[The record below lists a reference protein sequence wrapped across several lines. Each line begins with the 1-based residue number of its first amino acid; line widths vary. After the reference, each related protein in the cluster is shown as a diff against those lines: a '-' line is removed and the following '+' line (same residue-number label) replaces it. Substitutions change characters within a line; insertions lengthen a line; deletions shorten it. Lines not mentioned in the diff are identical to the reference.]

1 MIVPEFLLKKIYQKG
16 TLKKYEVGVSFELK
30 NILGPGFISGFNFVQ
45 INDKKFESSDV
56 VFITDGTEIR
66 GTDISE
72 EKPLKFR
79 LGQKGTVK
87 IADNTCLQEG
97 SNKIIIEIMN
107 PEAGKVTVKFED
119 NL

>member
-16 TLKKYEVGVSFELK
+16 SLKKDDTGLSFDLK

-45 INDKKFESSDV
+45 INDKKFEADSV
-56 VFITDGTEIR
+56 IFVTDNTEIK
-66 GTDISE
+66 GTDVSE

-79 LGQKGTVK
+79 LGQKGTIK

-97 SNKIIIEIMN
+97 INKIIIEIMN

-119 NL
+119 SI

>member
-16 TLKKYEVGVSFELK
+16 TLKKDDIGISFELK

-45 INDKKFESSDV
+45 INDKKFGAEDV
-56 VFITDGTEIR
+56 IFVTDNTEIK
-66 GTDISE
+66 GTDVT
-72 EKPLKFR
+72 EKNPLKFR
-79 LGQKGTVK
+79 LGQKGTIK
-87 IADNTCLQEG
+87 IADNTCVQNG

-119 NL
+119 NI

>member
-16 TLKKYEVGVSFELK
+16 TLKKDESGVSFDLK

-45 INDKKFESSDV
+45 INDKKYESGEV
-56 VFITDGTEIR
+56 VFVTDGTEIK

-79 LGQKGTVK
+79 LGQKGTIK
-87 IADNTCLQEG
+87 ISDNTCVKEG

-119 NL
+119 NI

>member
-16 TLKKYEVGVSFELK
+16 TLKKDDNGVSFELK

-45 INDKKFESSDV
+45 INEKKFEADAV
-56 VFITDGTEIR
+56 IFVTDGTEIK
-66 GTDISE
+66 GTDVTE
-72 EKPLKFR
+72 ENPLKFR
-79 LGQKGTVK
+79 LGQKGTIK
-87 IADNTCLQEG
+87 IADNTCIKEG

-119 NL
+119 TI